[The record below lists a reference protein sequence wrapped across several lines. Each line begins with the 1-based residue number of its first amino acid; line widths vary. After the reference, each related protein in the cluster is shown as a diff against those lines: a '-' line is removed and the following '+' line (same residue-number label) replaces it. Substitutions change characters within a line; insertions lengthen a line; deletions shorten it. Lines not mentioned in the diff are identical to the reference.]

1 MTLTKIQLSNCIQQK
16 LKIDTKGMT
25 TDQMIKIIKHA
36 LKKKEFK
43 DIILS
48 TLVLPHCSLPN
59 HNKKDK
65 LCLSTDKLKELAKK
79 NKIKVTT
86 RDKMCKEL
94 DSKGLV
100 KIIRKKEIH
109 SPKNKTIRLYNDE
122 YVLFEENNLKT
133 DVDAEQLKNNYR
145 ELKRIFH
152 PDKGGNNEKFD
163 YMMQWYNFRT
173 QYGFDK
179 DADRWADSGC
189 ATQ

>member
-94 DSKGLV
+94 DSKGLL

-109 SPKNKTIRLYNDE
+109 SPKNKKKTIRLYPYE
-122 YVLFEENNLKT
+122 YALFSSNNLKT

-145 ELKRIFH
+145 ELQKLFH
-152 PDKGGNNEKFD
+152 PDKGGNDKKFKS
-163 YMMQWYNFRT
+163 MMQWYDLRT

-179 DADRWADSGC
+179 DSHY
-189 ATQ
+189 